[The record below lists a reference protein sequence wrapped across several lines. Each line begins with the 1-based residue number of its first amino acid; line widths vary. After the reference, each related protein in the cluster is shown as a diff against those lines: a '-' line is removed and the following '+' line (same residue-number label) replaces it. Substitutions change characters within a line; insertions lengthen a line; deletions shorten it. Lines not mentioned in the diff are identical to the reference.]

1 MARIMD
7 VIEYPDAM
15 RDEMVH
21 RIPEQGS
28 GDFRI
33 GSQLIVR
40 ESQAAVFVRDGQ
52 ALDTFKPGRHTL
64 TTANVPLLVDIVGKA
79 FGDRTPFTAEVYFVS
94 LREFLNLGW
103 GTQQPVIVRDPEFG
117 AAALQG
123 FGAYTIQ
130 VDNPQ
135 MFIAKI
141 VGTGSRFSTKEIESM
156 LRGVILEKLQDVL
169 GELKLSVLDLAGMT
183 EEIRAAVRAKSSE
196 VFQQWG
202 VTLKAMV
209 INSLKPAP
217 NQLEVL
223 AEMGLV
229 GAGRVQGFQA
239 MQTAKATLEAAKQPG
254 GGMAGMGAGLGAG
267 MAIAQQMTQGM
278 MGAQAA
284 PPAQPAQPAQAA
296 PAAAAAAG
304 ETLSIMT
311 PAQAAAYLQVSE
323 ADVMAMIQDG
333 SLKAKKMGASYRITR
348 AAVDEFMAS

>member
-1 MARIMD
+1 MARVFD
-7 VIEYPDAM
+7 VIEYPNAM
-15 RDEMVH
+15 RNEMVH

-28 GDFRI
+28 GDFHI
-33 GSQLIVR
+33 GSQLVVR

-52 ALDTFKPGRHTL
+52 ALDTFSAGRHTI
-64 TTANVPLLVDIVGKA
+64 TTANIPLLKNLVNKA
-79 FGDRTPFTAEVYFVS
+79 FGNRTPFTAEVYYVS
-94 LREFLNLGW
+94 LQEFLNLGW

-123 FGAYTIQ
+123 FGNYTIQ
-130 VDNPQ
+130 VSNPQ
-135 MFIAKI
+135 MFVAKI
-141 VGTGSRFSTKEIESM
+141 VGTSGRFTTNEIETM

-169 GELKLSVLDLAGMT
+169 GELKLSVLDIAGMT
-183 EEIRAAVRAKSSE
+183 EEIRGAIRAKSAE
-196 VFQQWG
+196 VFEQWG
-202 VTLKAMV
+202 VILKSLV

-229 GAGRVQGFQA
+229 NANRVQGFQA
-239 MQTAKATLEAAKQPG
+239 MQTAKATLAAAEQEG

-278 MGAQAA
+278 MGGQQQQQ
-284 PPAQPAQPAQAA
+284 PPAQAQPDS
-296 PAAAAAAG
+296 AAAAAA
-304 ETLSIMT
+304 SVPDIMT

-333 SLKAKKMGASYRITR
+333 SLKAKKLGSTYRLAKGVI
-348 AAVDEFMAS
+348 DEFMAG

>member
-21 RIPEQGS
+21 RIPERGS

-40 ESQAAVFVRDGQ
+40 ESQTAVFVRDGQ
-52 ALDTFKPGRHTL
+52 ALDTFQAGRHTL
-64 TTANVPLLVDIVGKA
+64 TTANVPLLTDLIGKA
-79 FGDRTPFTAEVYFVS
+79 FGNRTPFTAEVYFVS
-94 LREFLNLGW
+94 MREFLNLGW

-130 VDNPQ
+130 VQNPQ

-141 VGTGSRFSTKEIESM
+141 VGTGARFSTKEIESM

-183 EEIRAAVRAKSSE
+183 EEIRGAVRAKSAE
-196 VFQQWG
+196 VFEQWG
-202 VTLKAMV
+202 VSLKAMV

-267 MAIAQQMTQGM
+267 MAIAQQMTKGIVD
-278 MGAQAA
+278 AQT
-284 PPAQPAQPAQAA
+284 PQPAQPEQAA
-296 PAAAAAAG
+296 PAAQPPADIPA
-304 ETLSIMT
+304 IMT
-311 PAQAAAYLQVSE
+311 PAQAAVYLQITE
-323 ADVMAMIQDG
+323 ADVMEMITDG
-333 SLKAKKMGASYRITR
+333 SLKAKKMGSTYRISR
-348 AAVDEFMAS
+348 SVIDEFMAS

>member
-1 MARIMD
+1 MARIFD
-7 VIEYPDAM
+7 VIEYTDEM
-15 RDEMVH
+15 RQEMVH
-21 RIPEQGS
+21 RIPQRGP

-40 ESQAAVFVRDGQ
+40 ESQSAVFVRDGQ
-52 ALDTFKPGRHTL
+52 ALDTFGAGRHTL
-64 TTANVPLLVDIVGKA
+64 TTANIPLVVDLIGKA
-79 FGDRTPFTAEVYFVS
+79 FSDRTPFPAEVYFVS

-123 FGAYTIQ
+123 FGTYTIQ
-130 VDNPQ
+130 VSNPQ

-141 VGTGSRFSTKEIESM
+141 VGTGARFSTQEIENM

-183 EEIRAAVRAKSSE
+183 EEVRGAVRAKAAE
-196 VFQQWG
+196 QFEQWG

-229 GAGRVQGFQA
+229 SAGRVQGFQA
-239 MQTAKATLEAAKQPG
+239 MQTAKATLEAAKQEG
-254 GGMAGMGAGLGAG
+254 GGLAGMGAGLGAG
-267 MAIAQQMTQGM
+267 MAISQQMAQSM
-278 MGAQAA
+278 MPGQ
-284 PPAQPAQPAQAA
+284 QPAQPAQAA
-296 PAAAAAAG
+296 LPAEPAGGPAAD
-304 ETLSIMT
+304 IMT
-311 PAQAAAYLQVSE
+311 TAQAAAYLQVSE
-323 ADVMAMIQDG
+323 DDIVAMIDDG
-333 SLKAKKMGASYRITR
+333 SLKAKKLGSAFRISK
-348 AAVDEFMAS
+348 AAIDEFMNS

>member
-21 RIPEQGS
+21 RIPERGS

-33 GSQLIVR
+33 GSQLVVR

-52 ALDTFKPGRHTL
+52 ALDTFQAGRHTI
-64 TTANVPLLVDIVGKA
+64 TTANVPLLVDLVGKA
-79 FGDRTPFTAEVYFVS
+79 FGNRTPFTAEVYFIS
-94 LREFLNLGW
+94 MREFLNLGW

-123 FGAYTIQ
+123 FGSYTIQ
-130 VDNPQ
+130 VQNPQ

-141 VGTGSRFSTKEIESM
+141 VGTKARFSTKEIESM

-183 EEIRAAVRAKSSE
+183 EEIRAAVRAKSAE
-196 VFQQWG
+196 TFEQWG
-202 VTLKAMV
+202 VVLKAMV

-267 MAIAQQMTQGM
+267 MAIAQQMTKGIAD
-278 MGAQAA
+278 AQQTPQPDQPAPEAA
-284 PPAQPAQPAQAA
+284 PQPSGDVPA
-296 PAAAAAAG
+296 
-304 ETLSIMT
+304 IMT
-311 PAQAAAYLQVSE
+311 PVQAATYLQITE

-333 SLKAKKMGASYRITR
+333 SLKAKKMGSTYRISR
-348 AAVDEFMAS
+348 KVIDEFMAS